1 MKLQPLYDLQ
11 QEINRLFI
19 AGSKFAKGDPRLQKH
34 IPILQKLGE
43 KASVFG
49 KLAKDIEELLNT
61 DAQQSS
67 EKLMTISTLLYSIL
81 YTQGEL
87 VETDVEEAAQTP
99 NIPLNEVNTEYS
111 YLQLKP
117 VMQALTTSNS
127 GRLEIL
133 KDALERH
140 VFNDSRTY
148 QYLDI
153 ALGDKYAELCDYVEK
168 TIIPKVGKPIVP
180 FLIQNFKYEDKAEN
194 ARRLRLLN
202 KFHYPQLPEMV
213 DKILSESLPVLQ
225 AEAIHILSGDSK
237 NEELIIKL
245 ADDKNKLV
253 REAAYMGL
261 VELGTRASLEKLK
274 DVYIN
279 NKNKTNL
286 PAIVTALASS
296 KLPFFF
302 QEIFNQVVK
311 AFEEFVALDKDA
323 LDKYYI
329 DKLERFSHN
338 IEILENKN
346 SPEVIDFYSRV
357 LRSREYNELISTKKN
372 QLEYI
377 ASNITSNITKGL
389 KAFPNVQV
397 IKFYETNMNDIPE
410 TNWKRSLWGYY
421 FYDAIE
427 AGYSK
432 EKMFDIFSPQFRR
445 NTIGINHLYTVYTD
459 DENYYYSN
467 INEHNIKVDTDKI
480 DKRWLGILHS
490 LFTVDKYKWRHEHD
504 RALRLISACE
514 PESEKLDKLLVKLV
528 GFTMPGDQVSI
539 FRIIMERKVKDRF
552 DIIYSAM
559 AKYAP
564 KTYYYVL
571 NSLKNIGIWNQFPKE
586 YAAKYRELYKKNPLH
601 IYEDIADE
609 IESSHNNL

>member
-1 MKLQPLYDLQ
+1 MRLQPLYDLQ

-43 KASVFG
+43 KAPVFS

-87 VETDVEEAAQTP
+87 VEADVEEAAQTP
-99 NIPLNEVNTEYS
+99 NIPLDEVNTEYS

-133 KDALERH
+133 KDALERN

-168 TIIPKVGKPIVP
+168 TIIPKVGKPIAP
-180 FLIQNFKYEDKAEN
+180 FLIENFKYEDKTEN

-202 KFHYPQLPEMV
+202 KFGYPQLPEMV
-213 DKILSESLPVLQ
+213 DKILSESLPALQ
-225 AEAIHILSGDSK
+225 AEAIHILSADLK

-245 ADDKNKLV
+245 ADDKNKQV

-261 VELGTRASLEKLK
+261 VELGTRTSLEKLK

-302 QEIFNQVVK
+302 QEVFDQVVK
-311 AFEEFVALDKDA
+311 AFEEFVTLDKDEK
-323 LDKYYI
+323 DKVWV
-329 DKLERFSHN
+329 DKLERFSYN
-338 IEILENKN
+338 LTALGNKGN
-346 SPEVIDFYSRV
+346 NEVIDFYTKV
-357 LRSREYNELISTKKN
+357 LRNEEYNNLISAKKN
-372 QLEYI
+372 LLEYV
-377 ASNITSNITKGL
+377 ASGVTNNILEGL
-389 KAFPNVQV
+389 KSFPKAR
-397 IKFYETNMNDIPE
+397 IIEFYETNLNEIPR
-410 TNWKRSLWGYY
+410 TNWNRFMWGHY
-421 FYDAIE
+421 FYDAME

-432 EKMFDIFSPQFRR
+432 EKMFDVFSPQFRQG
-445 NTIGINHLYTVYTD
+445 TIDINHLYTVYTD
-459 DENYYYSN
+459 DENYGYSN
-467 INEHNIKVDTDKI
+467 MSNRNIKVDTAKI
-480 DKRWLGILHS
+480 DKRWLEILYS
-490 LFTVDKYKWRHEHD
+490 LFTVDKYKWRHEHSW
-504 RALRLISACE
+504 ALFLISACE
-514 PESEKLDKLLVKLV
+514 AESEKLDKLLVKLV
-528 GFTMPGDQVSI
+528 GFTMPGEQAII
-539 FRIIMERKVKDRF
+539 FRMIMERKVKDRF
-552 DIIYSAM
+552 EIIYSAM

-571 NSLKNIGIWNQFPKE
+571 NSLKNIGIWDQFPKE
-586 YAAKYRELYKKNPLH
+586 YAARYRELYKKNPLQ

-609 IESSHNNL
+609 IENK